1 MFKMFIRVID
11 IADSILNKC
20 DKSNAFDFEIADM
33 DMFEVLHEPDDGTI
47 QDLNM
52 SIIDSVTPIYKII
65 EPD

>member
-20 DKSNAFDFEIADM
+20 DKSNAFDFEIADK
-33 DMFEVLHEPDDGTI
+33 DMFEVSHESDDGTI
-47 QDLNM
+47 QDLNI

-65 EPD
+65 KPD